1 MTTQFHW
8 KQSFAALQY
17 PNYRLWFC
25 GQLVSL
31 FGTWMQTTAQGYL
44 IFQLTNSPTY
54 LGYITFAS
62 GLPSWM
68 FMVYAGVIADR
79 LPRRTLLIITQT
91 AMMLLAFMLA
101 VLTFAGIVQPWHILV
116 LAFALGVAN
125 AFDAPV
131 RQSFTLE
138 MVEREDLTNAIALNG
153 AMFNGSMAVGP
164 ALGGLIYAWLG
175 PAWCFAING
184 ISYVAVIV
192 ALWLMRLKPM
202 PRKSE
207 STSILA
213 DMREGIHYVLTAPMI
228 RALTFLI
235 SVLTLFGIQF
245 MTLLPAWA
253 VNVLG
258 GNETTNGLLQSARG
272 IGAVTGALG
281 LAALGRF
288 SFKGRLMTIGSFV
301 FPFALFLFSTTRSI
315 HSSFTAL
322 TLVGVAFVLMMNLGN
337 ALVQVSV
344 PDHLRGRVMG
354 MYSFL
359 LFGLMPIGGLISGFL
374 AEHVGAPLTILLN
387 ASICL
392 LAAIAAWFLFPA
404 LRRAE

>member
-1 MTTQFHW
+1 
-8 KQSFAALQY
+8 
-17 PNYRLWFC
+17 
-25 GQLVSL
+25 
-31 FGTWMQTTAQGYL
+31 MQTTAQGYL

-54 LGYITFAS
+54 LGYIAFAT
-62 GLPSWM
+62 GLPSWV
-68 FMVYAGVIADR
+68 FMVYAGVVADR
-79 LPRRTLLIITQT
+79 LPRRTIILIMQSV
-91 AMMLLAFMLA
+91 MMILAFALA
-101 VLTFAGIVQPWHILV
+101 VLTFSGIVQPWHILG
-116 LAFALGVAN
+116 LAFGFGIAN
-125 AFDAPV
+125 AFDAPA

-153 AMFNGSMAVGP
+153 AMFNASMAVGP

-184 ISYVAVIV
+184 ISYLAVIV

-202 PRKSE
+202 AKRAAQ
-207 STSILA
+207 TSALS
-213 DMREGIHYVLTAPMI
+213 DMLEGIRYVIADPMI
-228 RALTFLI
+228 RALTGQI
-235 SVLTLFGIQF
+235 SALTLFGIQF

-258 GNETTNGLLQSARG
+258 GDETTNGLLQSARG

-288 SFKGRLMTIGSFV
+288 SYKGRLFTLGSFV
-301 FPFALFLFSTTRSI
+301 FPLALFLFSTTRSVPA
-315 HSSFTAL
+315 SFLVL
-322 TLVGVAFVLMMNLGN
+322 TVVGVGFVLLMNLGN

-354 MYSFL
+354 IYSFL
-359 LFGLMPIGGLISGFL
+359 LFGLMPVGGLISGFL
-374 AEHVGAPLTILLN
+374 AEHIGVPLTIALN
-387 ASICL
+387 AGVCL
-392 LAAIAAWFLFPA
+392 LVAMLTWFVFPA